1 VSPLTDA
8 HKARCIVIE
17 PTGQEEDVGGG
28 ENLQKKSYGDIKKIE
43 KNFYRDRKI
52 PMEILEKQAT
62 ERI

>member
-1 VSPLTDA
+1 L
-8 HKARCIVIE
+8 RGE
-17 PTGQEEDVGGG
+17 GEGGG

-43 KNFYRDRKI
+43 KNSYRDRKI